1 MVPSRVLQRLRGGGF
16 ALLTSICRVSEPW
29 LAELVGRL
37 GFDGVWYDLEHRTA
51 PESSAEAMAV
61 ACRASGCDLMVR
73 VRKSDYGMPMRMLGI
88 GANGLM
94 VPHVRSAAEARQWV
108 DWCRF
113 PPLGARGFDGAGA
126 DADYM
131 LADPRAHLE
140 HANREVFLAFQIEDR
155 SAVDSIEEIA
165 AVEGFDILFVG
176 PADLSLSLGIPFEW
190 RHPELESAI
199 RRVGEAASHAGKWW
213 GLPVDSAESARRYLD
228 LGARFLAYGSDH
240 VLLVEGYR
248 RLYADLAGLELA

>member
-1 MVPSRVLQRLRGGGF
+1 MVPSKVLQRLRGGGF
-16 ALLTSICRVSEPW
+16 ARLTSICRVGEAW

-37 GFDGVWYDLEHRTA
+37 GFDAVWYDLEHRTA
-51 PESSAEAMAV
+51 PESSADSLAV
-61 ACRASGCDLMVR
+61 ACRASGCDLLVR
-73 VRKSDYGMPMRMLGI
+73 VRKSDYGMPMRMLEI

-113 PPLGARGFDGAGA
+113 PPLGSRGFDGAGA

-131 LADPRAHLE
+131 LADPRRHVA

-155 SAVDSIEEIA
+155 AAVEAIDEIA
-165 AVEGFDILFVG
+165 AVEGFEILFVG
-176 PADLSLSLGIPFEW
+176 PADLSLSLGVPFEW
-190 RHPELESAI
+190 DHPELERAI
-199 RRVGEAASHAGKWW
+199 CRVAEAAARAGKWW
-213 GLPVDSAESARRYLD
+213 GLPVGSPEAARRYLR
-228 LGARFLAYGSDH
+228 LGARVLAYGSDH

-248 RLYADLAGLELA
+248 RLSADLVDLEPA